1 MESALQKVM
10 VVEDNAEIR
19 IIIKLALGK
28 VGGLDVC
35 VCASGEEALRSV
47 AEFQPQLI
55 LLDVMMPDMD
65 GPTVLKRLR
74 EAPATAAIPVV
85 FLTAKTSAQEI
96 HMLRSLG
103 ALDIVAKP
111 FHPMALHLQVKK
123 IWQGAAGAGS

>member
-1 MESALQKVM
+1 MEPALQKVL
-10 VVEDNAEIR
+10 VVEDNDQIR
-19 IIIKLALGK
+19 VIIKLALGK

-35 VCASGEEALRSV
+35 ICASGDEALKTV
-47 AEFQPQLI
+47 AGFQPQLI

-74 EAPATAAIPVV
+74 EAPATAAIPVI

-96 HMLRSLG
+96 QMLRSLG

-111 FHPMALHLQVKK
+111 FDPMTLHLQVKE
-123 IWQGAAGAGS
+123 IWHGAAGAAG